1 MSKYEPFPRIDLPD
15 RTWPGRTISAVPR
28 WCSVDLRDGNQA
40 LAIPMNLK
48 EKQEFFDL
56 LVEIGFTEIE
66 VGFPSASQIDFDF
79 LRSLIDGGRV
89 PDRVALQVLTQ
100 AREHLIRRTFEGLR
114 GARRAVLHLYNSTSP
129 LQREVTFG
137 MSKDQIKDIAVQ
149 GTRLVKSLLGELP
162 DTELMFEY
170 SPESFSGTEIDY
182 SIEVCSAVR
191 DVWLEGGLPPNVSDR
206 IIFNLPATV
215 EEATPNIYADQIK
228 YFCRHIGGRDGI
240 VVSLHTHNDRGT
252 GVAAT
257 ELGLLAGADR
267 VEGTLFGNG
276 ERTGNVDL
284 VTVALNMFSQGL
296 DPGLD
301 FSNLPRIQEI
311 VERCTAMAV
320 PPRHPYAGELVFT
333 AFSGSHQDAIKKGM
347 DRMKTRVRP
356 DARWEV
362 PYLPIDP
369 KDIGRDYQAI
379 IRINSQ
385 SGKGGVAY
393 VLQTKFGYE
402 LPKMMHPAIGKIV
415 NDISDNLGREL
426 DSREILDI
434 FRNHFLNVREP
445 LELVSYSTTPR
456 KDVKDMV
463 TCEAS
468 VLYNGEERVLKGTG
482 NGPISAFVHG
492 MQAAG
497 FNGFDIAEFRQQ
509 SVGDGAGTEAVAYIG
524 IKTPEGKT
532 FWGAGRHTDITT
544 AGIMALV
551 SSYNVS
557 LKVREKIR
565 V

>member
-1 MSKYEPFPRIDLPD
+1 MSKYQPFPRIELGD
-15 RTWPGRTISAVPR
+15 RTWPDKAITTVPR

-56 LVEIGFTEIE
+56 LVAIGFTEIE

-79 LRSLIDGGRV
+79 LRSLIDNRRV
-89 PDRVALQVLTQ
+89 PDNVALQVLTQ

-129 LQREVTFG
+129 LQREITFR
-137 MSKDQIKDIAVQ
+137 MSKEEIKDIAVQ
-149 GTRLVKSLLGELP
+149 GTRLVKSLLHELP

-182 SIEVCSAVR
+182 SIEVCAAVR
-191 DVWLEGGLPPNVSDR
+191 EAWLEGGLPPNVSEK
-206 IIFNLPATV
+206 IIFNLPSTV
-215 EEATPNIYADQIK
+215 EEATPNVYADQIE
-228 YFCRHIGGRDGI
+228 YFCRHIGDRENI

-284 VTVALNMFSQGL
+284 VTVALNMYSQGL

-301 FSNLPRIQEI
+301 FSNLPQIQEV
-311 VERCTAMAV
+311 VERCTAMAI

-347 DRMKTRVRP
+347 DKMMTQIDP
-356 DARWEV
+356 GARWKV

-393 VLQTKFGYE
+393 ILQTKYGYE
-402 LPKMMHPAIGKIV
+402 LPKMMHPALGRIV
-415 NDISDNLGREL
+415 NDISDKLGREL
-426 DSREILDI
+426 DSKEILDI
-434 FRNHFLNVREP
+434 FQNHFLNAREP
-445 LELVSYSTTPR
+445 LELISYSTTPR
-456 KDVKDMV
+456 KGVKDMV

-468 VLYNGEERVLKGTG
+468 VLYNGEERILTGTG

-492 MQAAG
+492 MQSGG
-497 FNGFDIAEFRQQ
+497 FNGFDIADFRQQ
-509 SVGDGAGTEAVAYIG
+509 AVGDGAETEAVAYVG

-532 FWGAGRHTDITT
+532 FWGAGRHTDITS
-544 AGIMALV
+544 AGIIALV
-551 SSYNVS
+551 SAYNVS
-557 LKVREKIR
+557 LKVREKVR

>member
-1 MSKYEPFPRIDLPD
+1 MSKYAPFPRINLKD
-15 RTWPGRTISAVPR
+15 RTWPDKAISRVPR

-48 EKQEFFDL
+48 EKQDFFEL
-56 LVEIGFTEIE
+56 LVAIGFTEIE

-79 LRSLIDGGRV
+79 LRSLIDGGMV
-89 PDRVALQVLTQ
+89 PDTVALQVLTQ
-100 AREHLIRRTFEGLR
+100 AREHLIRRTFESIR
-114 GARRAVLHLYNSTSP
+114 GAKRAVLHLYNSTSP

-149 GTRLVKSLLGELP
+149 GTRLVKSFLGEIP
-162 DTELMFEY
+162 DTDLMFEY

-182 SIEVCSAVR
+182 SVEVCSAVR
-191 DVWLEGGLPPNVSDR
+191 DAWLEGGLPSNVSEK
-206 IIFNLPATV
+206 IIFNLPSTV
-215 EEATPNIYADQIK
+215 EEATPNVYADQIE
-228 YFCRHIGGRDGI
+228 YFCRHIGDRENI

-296 DPGLD
+296 DPKLN

-311 VERCTAMAV
+311 AERCTAMKV

-347 DRMKTRVRP
+347 DKMKAQILP
-356 DARWEV
+356 DSRWKV

-393 VLQTKFGYE
+393 ILQTKYGYE
-402 LPKMMHPAIGKIV
+402 LPKLMHPAIGKIV
-415 NDISDNLGREL
+415 NDISDKLGREL
-426 DSREILDI
+426 DSKEVLDI
-434 FRNHFLNVREP
+434 FQNHFLNFKEP
-445 LELVSYSTTPR
+445 LELISYSTTPVQ
-456 KDVKDMV
+456 DVNDRI
-463 TCEAS
+463 TCNAI
-468 VLYNGEERVLKGTG
+468 VLFNGEERRLSGTG
-482 NGPISAFVHG
+482 NGPLSAFVDSMREG
-492 MQAAG
+492 G
-497 FNGFDIAEFRQQ
+497 FNGFDIADFHEQ
-509 SVGDGAGTEAVAYIG
+509 SLGGGAGTEAVAYIG
-524 IKTPEGKT
+524 IKNTAGKM

-551 SSYNVS
+551 SAYNVS
-557 LKVREKIR
+557 LRSTVL
-565 V
+565 VDG